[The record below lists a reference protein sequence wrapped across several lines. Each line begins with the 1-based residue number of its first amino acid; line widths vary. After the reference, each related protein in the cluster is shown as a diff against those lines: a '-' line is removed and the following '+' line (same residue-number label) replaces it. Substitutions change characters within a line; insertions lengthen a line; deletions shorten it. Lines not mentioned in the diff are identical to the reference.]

1 MFDLR
6 FVNKENN
13 ELRLGHLKSDYVI
26 KSLSG
31 ADGVEVDLA
40 TSQGFEQIG
49 ESLDAMS
56 VGKRQIGITG
66 RIDNFKPSQLRAL
79 DFMFAPRTQLR
90 MFFEDKYWIDAAVKS
105 APVYSYEGCTVRFA
119 ISLLAPYPYWKSVA
133 SSYYKLNGLI
143 GGFNFPVSYDRPHNF
158 ALFND
163 SLFINCVNRGNTEVD
178 YIAEIRCLS
187 GSVTNV
193 RLTNAENQ
201 KFIRVK
207 TTITAEDTVR
217 IFRENNILRVTK
229 TTGGIESDIFSLLDE
244 DSDLDYMDIGDNVI
258 RADKEG
264 GDGVP
269 VVTVKFYDT
278 VTGVYYGI

>member
-1 MFDLR
+1 M
-6 FVNKENN
+6 
-13 ELRLGHLKSDYVI
+13 
-26 KSLSG
+26 
-31 ADGVEVDLA
+31 
-40 TSQGFEQIG
+40 
-49 ESLDAMS
+49 
-56 VGKRQIGITG
+56 
-66 RIDNFKPSQLRAL
+66 
-79 DFMFAPRTQLR
+79 
-90 MFFEDKYWIDAAVKS
+90 
-105 APVYSYEGCTVRFA
+105 
-119 ISLLAPYPYWKSVA
+119 
-133 SSYYKLNGLI
+133 
-143 GGFNFPVSYDRPHNF
+143 
-158 ALFND
+158 
-163 SLFINCVNRGNTEVD
+163 D

-217 IFRENNILRVTK
+217 ISGKTISSVTK
-229 TTGGIESDIFSLLDE
+229 TTRGIESDIFSLLDE
-244 DSDLDYMDIGDNVI
+244 DSDLDYMDTGDNVI